1 MTYFVK
7 SLTLFSFSTGEQTG
21 ETFYS
26 DIFIHV
32 KSKYYVKNTS
42 PPSPPLGNSKT
53 SDKVRKALEPER
65 FEGFF
70 ASRVVRQN
78 PMKNGSQTGQQTGQL
93 ARTCYSPPK
102 VIR

>member
-42 PPSPPLGNSKT
+42 PPSPSFENSKT
-53 SDKVRKALEPER
+53 SDEILKALD
-65 FEGFF
+65 F
-70 ASRVVRQN
+70 
-78 PMKNGSQTGQQTGQL
+78 NG
-93 ARTCYSPPK
+93 
-102 VIR
+102 

>member
-53 SDKVRKALEPER
+53 SDKVQKALEPER

-70 ASRVVRQN
+70 ASRAVR
-78 PMKNGSQTGQQTGQL
+78 
-93 ARTCYSPPK
+93 
-102 VIR
+102 